1 MAASEVCPVVDA
13 INAFLEYLVDPLL
26 QEEHYVSDDPP
37 LSLQEKVAK
46 QVHSVVLLYNYYYRK
61 QNPGLEFMRYREFC
75 KMIVDL
81 RPILVPYM
89 KFTLKPDYDVEL
101 IDVEQQLSLTENE
114 IMNSYH
120 ICTDLD
126 ASKTVPNI
134 KGWPISKVAILLVDS
149 KKENCFLCFSS
160 ITDGVW
166 SLIEKQVDTNN
177 QISEVKSEILFQSE
191 KRRVIKKRSK
201 DGLNEDQILQVGFS
215 AVKEVA
221 GVNATDTIL
230 LESYNVYSH
239 TKDRTTSQ
247 FYLMKCSKL
256 INEGLILLPIKDLI
270 QREIFS
276 DSLHDSKL
284 IEKQFSKLEL
294 GKSHVSSEGM
304 HVALD
309 NNTIV
314 PLNQEEWNYGG
325 NGASSQSHGAPM
337 ALKVYSRRKYK
348 KRGIGSTVRE
358 GNYGGDVVSS
368 HSHGA
373 PNALKV
379 YSRRNKKKD
388 R

>member
-1 MAASEVCPVVDA
+1 MAASEACPVVDA

-46 QVHSVVLLYNYYYRK
+46 QVQSVVLLYNYYYRK
-61 QNPGLEFMRYREFC
+61 ENPGLEFMRYREFC

-89 KFTLKPDYDVEL
+89 KFTLKPDYDAEL

-166 SLIEKQVDTNN
+166 SLIEKQVDTKN
-177 QISEVKSEILFQSE
+177 QISEVKSKILFQYE
-191 KRRVIKKRSK
+191 KRKVIKKRSK
-201 DGLNEDQILQVGFS
+201 DGLNEDQILQVGYS

-256 INEGLILLPIKDLI
+256 IDEGLILLHIKDLI
-270 QREIFS
+270 QSVRGPLLEKSSNSWKVTPQVKYFHMVPYCEIISEWVSREIFS
-276 DSLHDSKL
+276 NSLHDSKL
-284 IEKQFSKLEL
+284 IEKLL
-294 GKSHVSSEGM
+294 
-304 HVALD
+304 
-309 NNTIV
+309 
-314 PLNQEEWNYGG
+314 
-325 NGASSQSHGAPM
+325 
-337 ALKVYSRRKYK
+337 
-348 KRGIGSTVRE
+348 
-358 GNYGGDVVSS
+358 
-368 HSHGA
+368 
-373 PNALKV
+373 
-379 YSRRNKKKD
+379 
-388 R
+388 